1 MAELQLRGKGVA
13 GIARDVAEG
22 FFSITPLVLKKV
34 EPEGYRALFYQ
45 LKKIQTQVRGERF
58 PQNDT
63 LALRYRNARLQRLHQ
78 ALTILE
84 YSAKEKRISLA

>member
-1 MAELQLRGKGVA
+1 MATIQLRGKGVA
-13 GIARDVAEG
+13 AVARDVAEG

-34 EPEGYRALFYQ
+34 EPEGYKELHHH

-58 PQNDT
+58 PLNNT
-63 LALRYRNARLQRLHQ
+63 LALRGRNARLQRLHQ

-84 YSAKEKRISLA
+84 HDAKTKKIPL